1 MHAAACP
8 SVSCPEPPSARSA
21 AAQAW
26 PPSSPRM
33 IGGIFGM
40 NMPLPKK
47 LQVSETAFIWV
58 TFYTCFT
65 GFVMFVG
72 FVVFARW
79 KRLLFIPSA
88 GLGDR

>member
-1 MHAAACP
+1 MPVRQLSGAPERAVCCGAGVATIFAA
-8 SVSCPEPPSARSA
+8 VS
-21 AAQAW
+21 
-26 PPSSPRM
+26 M